1 MLQRGWWTVDEL
13 ITDVR
18 AHKKPIKISNDTLD
32 DLPAFVKK
40 PNYDRSN
47 LKPGIVHI
55 GLGNFHR
62 AHQAWYLHRLMQRGE
77 ALDWAIVGA
86 GIMAF
91 DKEQRQ
97 KLLPQDCLTTLVE
110 LDPDGQSVEVIGSI
124 IDYVEITDGN
134 SALIERMSQSD
145 INIISLTVTEGGYF
159 QDPNTGDLDCT
170 HPNIQFDAVN
180 TQSPKTVFGAIVE
193 ALRLRRLQGNG
204 PVTLQSCD
212 NLQGNGNILRKT
224 VVSLA
229 KISDPSLADWIDD
242 CCSFPNSMVDCI
254 VPATGQTEIDLVTS
268 LGIKDNAPVTHE
280 NFRQWVIEDD
290 FCAGRPAWEKVGVTL
305 SEDVHAFETMKI
317 CLLNAGHQILANAG
331 ELLELQTID
340 ECMAHNEI
348 FSLFDTVQRVE
359 IAPHVDDVPGMTPE
373 RYVQLISKRFANPR
387 IKDTVRRVAF
397 DGGARHSGF
406 VHPTIRKAIANGSKI
421 EGLALV
427 EALWARMCE
436 GTRENGSL
444 IKPNDPSWALY
455 QEIAERAKKTPCVW
469 LDETHAYGDIAQNEA
484 FRAIFTQQLDRIW
497 SHGVKSAIVHYCSN
511 DL

>member
-1 MLQRGWWTVDEL
+1 MDEL
-13 ITDVR
+13 IKDLR
-18 AHKKPIKISNDTLD
+18 SHEKLIKISDDTLD
-32 DLPAFVKK
+32 DLPVFVKK
-40 PNYDRSN
+40 PNYDRSK

-97 KLLPQDCLTTLVE
+97 KLLSQDCLTTLVE
-110 LDPDGQSVEVIGSI
+110 LDPDGQSVEVIGSM

-134 SALIERMSQSD
+134 SALIERMIQSD
-145 INIISLTVTEGGYF
+145 IKIISLTVTEGGYF

-170 HPNIQFDAVN
+170 HPDIQFDAGN

-193 ALRLRRLQGNG
+193 ALRLRRLQRNG

-229 KISDPSLADWIDD
+229 KMSDPSLASWIDEN
-242 CCSFPNSMVDCI
+242 CSFPNSMVDCI
-254 VPATGQTEIDLVTS
+254 VPATGRTEIDIVKS
-268 LGIKDNAPVTHE
+268 LGIKDTAPVTHE
-280 NFRQWVIEDD
+280 NFRQWVIEDN
-290 FCAGRPAWEKVGVTL
+290 FCAGRPAWEKVGVTM
-305 SEDVHAFETMKI
+305 SDDVHAFETMKI

-331 ELLELQTID
+331 EILELQTID

-348 FSLFDTVQRVE
+348 FSLFDTVQRGE

-373 RYVQLISKRFANPR
+373 QYLQLISKRFANPK

-406 VHPTIRKAIANGSKI
+406 VHPTIRKAIASGSKI

-436 GTRENGSL
+436 GTRENGSV
-444 IKPNDPSWALY
+444 IKPNDPSWASY
-455 QEIAERAKKTPCVW
+455 QEIAKRAKNTPCVW
-469 LDETHAYGDIAQNEA
+469 LDETHAYGDIAQNKA

-497 SHGVKSAIVHYCSN
+497 SHGVKSAIVHYCSS
-511 DL
+511 DP